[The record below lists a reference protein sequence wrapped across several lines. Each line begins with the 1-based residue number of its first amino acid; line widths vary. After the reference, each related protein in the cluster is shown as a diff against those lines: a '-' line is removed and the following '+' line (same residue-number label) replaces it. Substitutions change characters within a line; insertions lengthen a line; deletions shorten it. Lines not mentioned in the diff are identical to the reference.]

1 MESRIPIMKKILAVD
16 NDVFIREFLTDILS
30 NQGYK
35 IVTASDGLNALDI
48 LKTYTPDIIFVDL
61 VMPNIDGKKLCKI
74 IRGSSEFDKTR
85 IIVLSSVAAEEK
97 ANVVSAGANR
107 CIVKGP
113 LAEMARNVLEAI
125 ESPESDFPDKV
136 TGIEKVYKREITGEL
151 LSAKI
156 HFEVILEKM
165 SDGILEITEGR
176 IVYANPSALN
186 LTGMPE
192 EKLLSSY
199 FTDLFGKSDRSYI
212 DDLINTVSEDRERH
226 SDKKLELNEYIVT
239 LDTLSF
245 DDEKTKKVIIIRNIS
260 DRERA
265 EKSLLRHNLEL
276 SLLNKASQAVSSSL
290 ELDKV
295 FETVLEEVR
304 NLMDVSGTTIWLTD
318 HDTGELVC
326 QKATGSSGSSIQGLR
341 LPEGQGIAGWAA
353 SNNKSLVVSD
363 TINDSRHFKGVDL
376 MTGTSMRSILS
387 VPIRLNKKAIGV
399 LQVVD
404 TNPGRF
410 DPNHVSLLE
419 ALAGSA
425 AISIEN
431 ARLYQQAQKE
441 MNNRKRAEELFQQNK
456 IIEAIINSLPALV
469 IIIKE
474 NGRLEKWNRQ
484 LEDIT
489 GYSSLETGQ
498 MSFFDLIIPKDRE
511 SVENRIKDI
520 FARGAGDFET
530 HMAVKGGKHVPYYI
544 NCSRTQLDNETYI
557 VAVGM
562 DISDRIRQQEERL
575 VLQSQLSHARKME
588 SIGTLAGGIAHDF
601 NNILTPIM
609 GFTELAM
616 DDIPPESG
624 AYSNLSNVVKAA
636 DRARDLVQQ
645 ILTFSRQTEQKRV
658 SLNPQPVITE
668 TIKLLRSSI
677 PKTIEINTNIDK
689 NCGHVFS
696 DPSQIH
702 QIIMNLCTNAYH
714 AMEENGGRLD
724 ISLSNAFLTPETIK
738 NDPNMKVGDFVKLT
752 VRDTGHGIEKSIL
765 DKIFE
770 PYFTTKDLGKG
781 TGLGLSLVHGI
792 VQIHGGFI
800 TVDSR
805 IGKGTAFSVYLPKI
819 ETDKPETPNITGGTI
834 PRGNENILLVD
845 DEEQILIMVK
855 QLMER
860 FGYTVTA
867 IKSSTEALM
876 LFSASPGDF
885 DLVITDMTMPK
896 MSGVD
901 LAYEMMKIRKDIP
914 VILYSGFND
923 MSLESKAKAVGIR
936 EILMKPVTKN
946 SIAEAIR
953 RVLDQEKKITPES
966 ADKKKG

>member
-1 MESRIPIMKKILAVD
+1 MESGRQIMNKILAVD

-35 IVTASDGLNALDI
+35 VVTASDGLTALDI
-48 LKTYTPDIIFVDL
+48 LKTYTPDVIFVDL

-74 IRGSSEFDKTR
+74 IRGLKEFDKTR
-85 IIVLSSVAAEEK
+85 IIVLSSIAAEEK
-97 ANVVSAGANR
+97 ANIVSVGANR
-107 CIVKGP
+107 SIVKGP
-113 LAEMARNVLEAI
+113 LAEMARNVLDSVEN
-125 ESPESDFPDKV
+125 PESDFPDKV
-136 TGIEKVYKREITGEL
+136 TGIEKVDKREITGEL
-151 LSAKI
+151 LSVKI

-186 LTGMPE
+186 LTKISE
-192 EKLLSSY
+192 EKLLGSY
-199 FTDLFGKSDRSYI
+199 FADLFGKNDRSYI
-212 DDLINTVSEDRERH
+212 DDLINTEDGDKITH
-226 SDKKLELNEYIVT
+226 SDKKLALNDYIVT
-239 LDTLSF
+239 LDMLSL

-260 DRERA
+260 DREFA
-265 EKSLLRHNLEL
+265 EKALLRHNLEL

-304 NLMDVSGTTIWLTD
+304 NLMSVSGTTIWLTD
-318 HDTGELVC
+318 LNTGELVC
-326 QKATGSSGSSIQGLR
+326 QKATGSWGSSLQGLR
-341 LPEGQGIAGWAA
+341 IPEGQGLAGWVAD
-353 SNNKSLVVSD
+353 NNKSLLVSD
-363 TINDSRHFKGVDL
+363 AINDSRHFKGVDL
-376 MTGTSMRSILS
+376 MTGTSMRSILG
-387 VPIRLNKKAIGV
+387 VPIRLKKEVIGV

-431 ARLYQQAQKE
+431 ARLYLQAQKE
-441 MNNRKRAEELFQQNK
+441 MSSRKRAEELFQQNK

-474 NGRLEKWNRQ
+474 DGRLEKWNKQ
-484 LEDIT
+484 LENTT
-489 GYSSLETGQ
+489 GISSLETGQ
-498 MSFFDLIIPKDRE
+498 MSFFDFILPKDRE
-511 SVENRIKDI
+511 SAKNMIEDI
-520 FARGAGDFET
+520 FVKGTGDFVAQL
-530 HMAVKGGKHVPYYI
+530 AVRGGKYVPYYI

-557 VAVGM
+557 VAVGLDM
-562 DISDRIRQQEERL
+562 SERIRQQEEKQ
-575 VLQSQLSHARKME
+575 VLQAQLSQAHKME
-588 SIGTLAGGIAHDF
+588 SVGTLAGGIAHDF
-601 NNILTPIM
+601 NNMLTPIV
-609 GFTELAM
+609 GFTELAL
-616 DDIPPESG
+616 DDIPPESD
-624 AYSNLSNVVKAA
+624 AHSNLTNVIKAA
-636 DRARDLVQQ
+636 DRAKDLVQQ

-658 SLNPQPVITE
+658 PMNPQPVITE

-677 PKTIEINTNIDK
+677 PKTIEITTNIDK
-689 NCGHVFS
+689 NCGNVFS

-714 AMEENGGRLD
+714 AMEKKGGRLD
-724 ISLSNAFLTPETIK
+724 VSLTGALLTPETIK

-752 VRDTGHGIEKSIL
+752 VRDSGHGIEKSIL

-770 PYFTTKDLGKG
+770 PYFTTKEPGKG

-800 TVDSR
+800 TVDSS

-819 ETDKPETPNITGGTI
+819 DIKKPETAVTAGGVI

-845 DEEQILIMVK
+845 DEEQILMMMK
-855 QLMER
+855 QMMGRL
-860 FGYTVTA
+860 GYNVTE
-867 IKSSTEALM
+867 INSSSEALM
-876 LFSASPGDF
+876 LFSANPEDF

-901 LAYEMMKIRKDIP
+901 LSYEMMKIRKDIP
-914 VILYSGFND
+914 IILYSGFND
-923 MSLESKAKAVGIR
+923 MSLESKAKALGIR
-936 EILMKPVTKN
+936 EIVMKPVSKTG
-946 SIAEAIR
+946 IAEAIR
-953 RVLDQEKKITPES
+953 RVLDKGKNTIPES
-966 ADKKKG
+966 PDKEKA

>member
-1 MESRIPIMKKILAVD
+1 MESGIPIMKKILAVD

-35 IVTASDGLNALDI
+35 VVTASDGLTAIDI

-74 IRGSSEFDKTR
+74 IRGSREFDKAR
-85 IIVLSSVAAEEK
+85 IIVLSSIAAEEK
-97 ANVVSAGANR
+97 SDLISVGANR

-113 LAEMARNVLEAI
+113 LAEMARNVLDAV
-125 ESPESDFPDKV
+125 ESPESDFSEKV
-136 TGIEKVYKREITGEL
+136 TGIEKVDKKEITHEL
-151 LSAKI
+151 LSVKI
-156 HFEVILEKM
+156 HFEIILGKM
-165 SDGILEITEGR
+165 SDGLIEITEGR

-186 LTGMPE
+186 LIMIPE

-199 FTDLFGKSDRSYI
+199 FKDLFLKSDRSYI
-212 DDLINTVSEDRERH
+212 DDLINNGNGDKVKH
-226 SDKKLELNEYIVT
+226 GDKKLELNEHIVT
-239 LDTLSF
+239 LDMLSL
-245 DDEKTKKVIIIRNIS
+245 DNEKTKKVFIIRDIT

-276 SLLNKASQAVSSSL
+276 SLLNKASQAVSSFL

-304 NLMDVSGTTIWLTD
+304 SLMAVTGTTIWLTD
-318 HDTGELVC
+318 LSTGELIC
-326 QKATGSSGSSIQGLR
+326 QKATGSPGASIQGLR
-341 LPEGQGIAGWAA
+341 LPEGQGIAGWVA

-376 MTGTSMRSILS
+376 MTGTSIRSILG
-387 VPIRLNKKAIGV
+387 VPIRLKKEAIGV

-419 ALAGSA
+419 ALAGSM

-441 MNNRKRAEELFQQNK
+441 MDSRKRAEELLQQN
-456 IIEAIINSLPALV
+456 IIVEAIINSLPALV

-474 NGRLEKWNRQ
+474 NGRLEKWNKQ
-484 LEDIT
+484 LENAT
-489 GYSSLETGQ
+489 GFSSLETGQ
-498 MSFFDLIIPKDRE
+498 MSFFDFIIPKDRE
-511 SVENRIKDI
+511 PAENWIKDI

-530 HMAVKGGKHVPYYI
+530 QLAGIGGKYVPYYI
-544 NCSRTQLDNETYI
+544 NCSRTKLDNETYI

-562 DISDRIRQQEERL
+562 DISERIHQQEERL
-575 VLQSQLSHARKME
+575 VLQSQLSQARKME
-588 SIGTLAGGIAHDF
+588 SVGTLAGGIAHDF
-601 NNILTPIM
+601 NNILTPIV
-609 GFTELAM
+609 GFTELAL
-616 DDIPPESG
+616 DDIPPESD
-624 AYSNLSNVVKAA
+624 AYSNLSNVIKAA

-645 ILTFSRQTEQKRV
+645 ILTFSRQTEQKRI
-658 SLNPQPVITE
+658 SLNPRLIITE
-668 TIKLLRSSI
+668 TIKLFRSSI
-677 PKTIEINTNIDK
+677 PISIELVTNIDK
-689 NCGHVFS
+689 NCGNVFS

-714 AMEENGGRLD
+714 AMEKTGGRID
-724 ISLSNAFLTPETIK
+724 ISLTNVFLTPEMIRNNPT
-738 NDPNMKVGDFVKLT
+738 MRVGDYVKLT

-770 PYFTTKDLGKG
+770 PYFTTKDPGKG

-800 TVDSR
+800 TVDSS
-805 IGKGTAFSVYLPKI
+805 IGKGTTFSVYLPKI
-819 ETDKPETPNITGGTI
+819 DTEKPETAGMAGGVI
-834 PRGNENILLVD
+834 PGGNENILVVD
-845 DEEQILIMVK
+845 DEEQILIMMK
-855 QLMER
+855 QLLER
-860 FGYTVTA
+860 LGYKVTA
-867 IKSSTEALM
+867 IKNSSEALM
-876 LFSASPGDF
+876 IFSAAPGDF
-885 DLVITDMTMPK
+885 DLIITDMTMPK
-896 MSGVD
+896 MTGVD
-901 LAYEMMKIRKDIP
+901 LAHAMMKIKKNIP
-914 VILYSGFND
+914 VIPYSGFND

-936 EILMKPVTKN
+936 EIVMKPVTKAG
-946 SIAEAIR
+946 IAEAIR
-953 RVLDQEKKITPES
+953 RVLDKEKNITPES
-966 ADKKKG
+966 SDKEKA

>member
-1 MESRIPIMKKILAVD
+1 MKNILAVD

-35 IVTASDGLNALDI
+35 VITASDGLTALDI
-48 LKTYTPDIIFVDL
+48 LKSYTPDIIFVDL

-74 IRGSSEFDKTR
+74 IRGSRDLDKAR
-85 IIVLSSVAAEEK
+85 IIVLSSIAAEEK
-97 ANVVSAGANR
+97 ANLISVGANR

-113 LAEMARNVLEAI
+113 LAEMARNVLDAVEN
-125 ESPESDFPDKV
+125 PESDFPDKV
-136 TGIEKVYKREITGEL
+136 TGIEKVDKREITSEL
-151 LSAKI
+151 LSVKI

-165 SDGILEITEGR
+165 SDGIMEITEGR

-186 LTGMPE
+186 LTKISE
-192 EKLLSSY
+192 EKLLGSY
-199 FTDLFGKSDRSYI
+199 LADIFRKSDRSYI
-212 DDLINTVSEDRERH
+212 ENLITAGDGIKH
-226 SDKKLELNEYIVT
+226 SDKKLQLNEYIVT
-239 LDTLSF
+239 LDALSL

-304 NLMDVSGTTIWLTD
+304 NLMAVSGTTIWLTD
-318 HDTGELVC
+318 INTGELVC
-326 QKATGSSGSSIQGLR
+326 QKATGSSGYSIQGLR
-341 LPEGQGIAGWAA
+341 LPEGQGIAGWVAV
-353 SNNKSLVVSD
+353 NNKSLVVSD
-363 TINDSRHFKGVDL
+363 ATNDSRHFKGVDL
-376 MTGTSMRSILS
+376 MTGTSMRSILG
-387 VPIRLNKKAIGV
+387 VPIRLKKEAIGV

-404 TNPGRF
+404 INPGRF

-474 NGRLEKWNRQ
+474 NGRLEKWNKQ
-484 LEDIT
+484 MELTT
-489 GYSSLETGQ
+489 GFSALETGQ
-498 MSFFDLIIPKDRE
+498 MSFFDFIIPKDRE
-511 SVENRIKDI
+511 SAENRIKDI
-520 FARGAGDFET
+520 FAQGAGDFET
-530 HMAVKGGKHVPYYI
+530 QIAVKGGKHVPYYI
-544 NCSRTQLDNETYI
+544 NCSRTQLDNEIYI

-562 DISDRIRQQEERL
+562 DISERIRQQEERQI
-575 VLQSQLSHARKME
+575 LQTQLSQARKME
-588 SIGTLAGGIAHDF
+588 SVGTLAGGIAHDF
-601 NNILTPIM
+601 NNILTPIV
-609 GFTELAM
+609 GFTELAL
-616 DDIPPESG
+616 DDIPSESS
-624 AYSNLSNVVKAA
+624 AYSNLSNVIKAA

-658 SLNPQPVITE
+658 PMNPQPIITE

-677 PKTIEINTNIDK
+677 PKSIEINTSIDK
-689 NCGHVFS
+689 NCGNVLS

-702 QIIMNLCTNAYH
+702 QIIMNLCTNAFH
-714 AMEENGGRLD
+714 AMEKTGGRID
-724 ISLSNAFLTPETIK
+724 ISLSNAILTPEAVR
-738 NDPNMKVGDFVKLT
+738 NDPNMKVGDFVKLM
-752 VRDTGHGIEKSIL
+752 VRDTGHGIEPAIL

-770 PYFTTKDLGKG
+770 PYFTTKDPGKG

-805 IGKGTAFSVYLPKI
+805 IGKGTSFSLYLPKI
-819 ETDKPETPNITGGTI
+819 DADKPEPAGIADGVI
-834 PRGNENILLVD
+834 PGGNESILLVD
-845 DEEQILIMVK
+845 DEEQILIMMR
-855 QLMER
+855 QLLER
-860 FGYTVTA
+860 LGYKVTA
-867 IKSSTEALM
+867 ISSSTEALM
-876 LFSASPGDF
+876 IFSAAPGDF

-896 MSGVD
+896 ISGVD
-901 LAYEMMKIRKDIP
+901 LAYEMMKIRKDTP

-923 MSLESKAKAVGIR
+923 MSLESKAKALGIR
-936 EILMKPVTKN
+936 EIVMKPVTKA

-953 RVLDQEKKITPES
+953 RTLGKQANPVSGSPDKEKT
-966 ADKKKG
+966 

>member
-1 MESRIPIMKKILAVD
+1 MESGIPIMKKILAVD

-35 IVTASDGLNALDI
+35 VVTASDGLTAIDI

-74 IRGSSEFDKTR
+74 IRGTRGLDKSR
-85 IIVLSSVAAEEK
+85 IIVLSSIAAEEK
-97 ANVVSAGANR
+97 ADLISAGVNR

-113 LAEMARNVLEAI
+113 LAEMARNVLDAV

-136 TGIEKVYKREITGEL
+136 TGIEKVGKREITHEL
-151 LSAKI
+151 LSVKI
-156 HFEVILEKM
+156 HFEIILEKM
-165 SDGILEITEGR
+165 SDGLMEITEGR

-186 LTGMPE
+186 LTRIPE

-199 FTDLFGKSDRSYI
+199 FTDLFLKNDRSYI
-212 DDLINTVSEDRERH
+212 DDLINNGNGDKVKHT
-226 SDKKLELNEYIVT
+226 DKKFELNEYIVT
-239 LDTLSF
+239 LDMLSL
-245 DDEKTKKVIIIRNIS
+245 DDEKTKKVVIIRDIT

-304 NLMDVSGTTIWLTD
+304 SLMAVTGTTIWLTD
-318 HDTGELVC
+318 LSTGELIC
-326 QKATGSSGSSIQGLR
+326 QKATGLPGASIQGLR
-341 LPEGQGIAGWAA
+341 LPKDQGIAGWVA

-376 MTGTSMRSILS
+376 MTGTNIRSILG
-387 VPIRLNKKAIGV
+387 VPIRLKKKVIGV

-404 TNPGRF
+404 TKPGRF
-410 DPNHVSLLE
+410 NPNHIFLLE
-419 ALAGSA
+419 ALAGST

-431 ARLYQQAQKE
+431 ARLYAQAQKE

-456 IIEAIINSLPALV
+456 IIEAIINSLPVLV

-474 NGRLEKWNRQ
+474 NGQLEKWNRQ
-484 LEDIT
+484 LEDTT
-489 GYSSLETGQ
+489 GFSSLETGK
-498 MSFFDLIIPKDRE
+498 MSFFDFIIPNDRE
-511 SVENRIKDI
+511 SAEKRIKDI

-530 HMAVKGGKHVPYYI
+530 HLAVKGGKYIPYYI
-544 NCSRTQLDNETYI
+544 NCSRTKLDNETYI

-562 DISDRIRQQEERL
+562 DISERIRQQEERL

-601 NNILTPIM
+601 NNILTPII
-609 GFTELAM
+609 GFTELAL
-616 DDIPPESG
+616 DDLTPDST
-624 AYSNLSNVVKAA
+624 AYSNLSNVIKAA

-645 ILTFSRQTEQKRV
+645 ILTFSRQTEQRRV
-658 SLNPQPVITE
+658 PLNPQPVITE

-677 PKTIEINTNIDK
+677 PKTIEINMNIDK
-689 NCGHVFS
+689 NCGSILS

-724 ISLSNAFLTPETIK
+724 ISLSNAFLTPEAIK
-738 NDPNMKVGDFVKLT
+738 NNPNMRLGDFVRLT
-752 VRDTGHGIEKSIL
+752 VRDTGHGIEKNVL

-770 PYFTTKDLGKG
+770 PYFTTKDPGKG

-800 TVDSR
+800 TIDSS
-805 IGKGTAFSVYLPKI
+805 IGKGTSFSVYLPKI
-819 ETDKPETPNITGGTI
+819 DTDKPEIAGPKDGII
-834 PRGNENILLVD
+834 PRGDENILLVD

-855 QLMER
+855 QLLER
-860 FGYTVTA
+860 LGYNVTA
-867 IKSSTEALM
+867 IESSTEALM
-876 LFSASPGDF
+876 IFSAAPGDF
-885 DLVITDMTMPK
+885 DLVITDMTMPQ
-896 MSGVD
+896 MTGID
-901 LAYEMMKIRKDIP
+901 LASELMKNRKDIP
-914 VILYSGFND
+914 VILYSGFSD
-923 MSLESKAKAVGIR
+923 MALESKARALGIR
-936 EILMKPVTKN
+936 EILMKPVSKIT
-946 SIAEAIR
+946 IAETIR
-953 RVLDQEKKITPES
+953 RVLDNEKNINPES
-966 ADKKKG
+966 ADKKKR

>member
-1 MESRIPIMKKILAVD
+1 MNKILAVD

-35 IVTASDGLNALDI
+35 VVTASDGLTALDI
-48 LKTYTPDIIFVDL
+48 LKTYTPDVIFVDL

-74 IRGSSEFDKTR
+74 IRGLKEFDKTR
-85 IIVLSSVAAEEK
+85 IIVLSSIAAEEK
-97 ANVVSAGANR
+97 ANIVSVGANR
-107 CIVKGP
+107 SIVKGP
-113 LAEMARNVLEAI
+113 LAEMARNVLDSVEN
-125 ESPESDFPDKV
+125 PESDFPDKV
-136 TGIEKVYKREITGEL
+136 TGIEKVDKREITGEL
-151 LSAKI
+151 LSVKI

-186 LTGMPE
+186 LTKISE
-192 EKLLSSY
+192 EKLLGSY
-199 FTDLFGKSDRSYI
+199 FADLFGKNDRSYI
-212 DDLINTVSEDRERH
+212 DDLINTEDGDKITH
-226 SDKKLELNEYIVT
+226 SDKKLALNDYIVT
-239 LDTLSF
+239 LDMLSL

-260 DRERA
+260 DREFA
-265 EKSLLRHNLEL
+265 EKALLRHNLEL

-304 NLMDVSGTTIWLTD
+304 NLMSVSGTTIWLTD
-318 HDTGELVC
+318 LNTGELVC
-326 QKATGSSGSSIQGLR
+326 QKATGSWGSSLQGLR
-341 LPEGQGIAGWAA
+341 IPEGQGLAGWVAD
-353 SNNKSLVVSD
+353 NNKSLLVSD
-363 TINDSRHFKGVDL
+363 AINDSRHFKGVDL
-376 MTGTSMRSILS
+376 MTGTSMRSILG
-387 VPIRLNKKAIGV
+387 VPIRLKKEVIGV

-431 ARLYQQAQKE
+431 ARLYLQAQKE
-441 MNNRKRAEELFQQNK
+441 MSSRKRAEELFQQNK

-474 NGRLEKWNRQ
+474 DGRLEKWNKQ
-484 LEDIT
+484 LENTT
-489 GYSSLETGQ
+489 GISSLETGQ
-498 MSFFDLIIPKDRE
+498 MSFFDFILPKDRE
-511 SVENRIKDI
+511 SAKNMIEDI
-520 FARGAGDFET
+520 FVKGTGDFVAQL
-530 HMAVKGGKHVPYYI
+530 AVRGGKYVPYYI

-557 VAVGM
+557 VAVGLDM
-562 DISDRIRQQEERL
+562 SERIRQQEEKQ
-575 VLQSQLSHARKME
+575 VLQAQLSQAHKME
-588 SIGTLAGGIAHDF
+588 SVGTLAGGIAHDF
-601 NNILTPIM
+601 NNMLTPIV
-609 GFTELAM
+609 GFTELAL
-616 DDIPPESG
+616 DDIPPESD
-624 AYSNLSNVVKAA
+624 AHSNLTNVIKAA
-636 DRARDLVQQ
+636 DRAKDLVQQ

-658 SLNPQPVITE
+658 PMNPQPVITE

-677 PKTIEINTNIDK
+677 PKTIEITTNIDK
-689 NCGHVFS
+689 NCGNVFS

-714 AMEENGGRLD
+714 AMEKKGGRLD
-724 ISLSNAFLTPETIK
+724 VSLTGALLTPETIK

-752 VRDTGHGIEKSIL
+752 VRDSGHGIEKSIL

-770 PYFTTKDLGKG
+770 PYFTTKEPGKG

-800 TVDSR
+800 TVDSS

-819 ETDKPETPNITGGTI
+819 DIKKPETAVTAGGVI

-845 DEEQILIMVK
+845 DEEQILMMMK
-855 QLMER
+855 QMMGRL
-860 FGYTVTA
+860 GYNVTE
-867 IKSSTEALM
+867 INSSSEALM
-876 LFSASPGDF
+876 LFSANPEDF

-901 LAYEMMKIRKDIP
+901 LSYEMMKIRKDIP
-914 VILYSGFND
+914 IILYSGFND
-923 MSLESKAKAVGIR
+923 MSLESKAKALGIR
-936 EILMKPVTKN
+936 EIVMKPVSKTG
-946 SIAEAIR
+946 IAEAIR
-953 RVLDQEKKITPES
+953 RVLDKGKNTIPES
-966 ADKKKG
+966 PDKEKA

>member
-1 MESRIPIMKKILAVD
+1 MMKKILAVD

-35 IVTASDGLNALDI
+35 VVTASDGLTALDI

-74 IRGSSEFDKTR
+74 IRGTREFDKTR
-85 IIVLSSVAAEEK
+85 IIVLSSIAAEEK
-97 ANVVSAGANR
+97 ASLISVGANR

-113 LAEMARNVLEAI
+113 LAEMARNVLDAVD
-125 ESPESDFPDKV
+125 SPESDFADRV
-136 TGIEKVYKREITGEL
+136 TGIEKVDKREITGEL
-151 LSAKI
+151 LSVKI

-165 SDGILEITEGR
+165 SDGILEITDGR

-186 LTGMPE
+186 LTMISE
-192 EKLLSSY
+192 EKLLGTY
-199 FTDLFGKSDRSYI
+199 FSDLFRKSDKSFI
-212 DDLINTVSEDRERH
+212 ENLITAENTEELRH

-239 LDTLSF
+239 LDILSL
-245 DDEKTKKVIIIRNIS
+245 DNEKSKKVIIIRNIS

-265 EKSLLRHNLEL
+265 EESLLRHNLEL
-276 SLLNKASQAVSSSL
+276 SLLNKASHAVSSSL

-304 NLMDVSGTTIWLTD
+304 NLMAVAGTTIWLTD
-318 HDTGELVC
+318 FSTGELVC
-326 QKATGSSGSSIQGLR
+326 QKATGLSGNSIQGLR
-341 LPEGQGIAGWAA
+341 IPEGQGLAGWVS
-353 SNNKSLVVSD
+353 SNNKSLLVSD
-363 TINDSRHFKGVDL
+363 AIKDSRHFKGVDI
-376 MTGTSMRSILS
+376 MTGMNMRSILG
-387 VPIRLNKKAIGV
+387 VPIRLQKKAIGV

-441 MNNRKRAEELFQQNK
+441 MSNRKRAEELFQQNK

-489 GYSSLETGQ
+489 GFSSLEIGQ
-498 MSFFDLIIPKDRE
+498 KSFFDFIIPKDRE
-511 SVENRIKDI
+511 AAEKRIKDI
-520 FARGAGDFET
+520 YKKGSGDFET
-530 HMAVKGGKHVPYYI
+530 HLAVKDEKHAPYYI

-557 VAVGM
+557 VAAGM
-562 DISDRIRQQEERL
+562 DISERIRQQEESL
-575 VLQSQLSHARKME
+575 VLQSQLSQARKME
-588 SIGTLAGGIAHDF
+588 SVGTLAGGIAHDF
-601 NNILTPIM
+601 NNILTPIV
-609 GFTELAM
+609 GFTELVM
-616 DDIPPESG
+616 DDISPESES
-624 AYSNLSNVVKAA
+624 YSNLSNVIKAA

-658 SLNPQPVITE
+658 PMNPQPVITE

-689 NCGHVFS
+689 NCGNVFS

-714 AMEENGGRLD
+714 AMEKNGGRID
-724 ISLSNAFLTPETIK
+724 VSLSNTFLTPETTR
-738 NDPNMKVGDFVKLT
+738 NDPNMKIGDFVKLT

-770 PYFTTKDLGKG
+770 PYFTTKEPGKG

-800 TVDSR
+800 TVDSS

-819 ETDKPETPNITGGTI
+819 DTEKPETASVRESVVPGGT
-834 PRGNENILLVD
+834 ENILLVD
-845 DEEQILIMVK
+845 DDEQILIMMK
-855 QLMER
+855 QMMER
-860 FGYTVTA
+860 LGYGVTA
-867 IKSSTEALM
+867 IKSSTESLM
-876 LFSASPGDF
+876 LFSASSGDF

-923 MSLESKAKAVGIR
+923 MSLESKAKVIGIR
-936 EILMKPVTKN
+936 EIVMKPVTKAN
-946 SIAEAIR
+946 LAEAIR
-953 RVLDQEKKITPES
+953 RVLDKEKKT
-966 ADKKKG
+966 AV